1 MKIRFQR
8 IVAFIGIVI
17 AFLNCGIIYNIYAK
31 ENTSDDKNIVI
42 ANTYMK
48 ELTNITS
55 EEHDEVTVKSYEID
69 KAFYVYLFD
78 DVNLF
83 SVSSK
88 INKNKCAKQ
97 LYVPYKSQDKKAGYI
112 IFDITSEGIE
122 YNKTLYDCTKFIEF
136 VNSSNEI
143 YRKIK
148 DNSSLNYFEYTNNNL
163 YICSIESNY
172 KNYIIPFLKT
182 EINEGLVSNKLY
194 TVSEFE
200 KMVNNN
206 YGKSEVVKGFK
217 IDDENKIKNMLF
229 GGSNKSNDENKSDI
243 YSTFIL
249 IFMSFIATT
258 LI

>member
-88 INKNKCAKQ
+88 INVQNNYMY
-97 LYVPYKSQDKKAGYI
+97 L
-112 IFDITSEGIE
+112 T
-122 YNKTLYDCTKFIEF
+122 NH
-136 VNSSNEI
+136 
-143 YRKIK
+143 KIK
-148 DNSSLNYFEYTNNNL
+148 KQDIL
-163 YICSIESNY
+163 
-172 KNYIIPFLKT
+172 FL
-182 EINEGLVSNKLY
+182 ILLA
-194 TVSEFE
+194 
-200 KMVNNN
+200 
-206 YGKSEVVKGFK
+206 KG
-217 IDDENKIKNMLF
+217 
-229 GGSNKSNDENKSDI
+229 
-243 YSTFIL
+243 
-249 IFMSFIATT
+249 
-258 LI
+258 